1 MQVKVVIGTIAFM
14 LTMIVL
20 GYAALREPER
30 LAGVTG
36 AREGRMVETGAK
48 IYIDNCATCHGQD
61 GRAENCID
69 AVGNSITCQGLPLNN
84 YFLVCGDAPARL
96 AQTRFEGTKEQF
108 VVRTIAA
115 GRSGTVMP
123 PWSGNYGGPM
133 RDDQVQNVAAFV
145 LNFANDELCAEEPVS
160 FPWPDSVDDFLIMDV
175 AEFTAVPGNAENGAA
190 LYESYGCSACHGNVA
205 EAGSNQIGPW
215 LGEIATVG
223 ATRVEGQTAL
233 QYVYHSIL
241 LPNDFIAPDCAA
253 GPCVGPP
260 SAMAQDLAFR
270 LSTTPQDMVDILAYL
285 VGGN

>member
-30 LAGVTG
+30 LEHFTG
-36 AREGRMVETGAK
+36 AREGRTIETGAN
-48 IYIDNCATCHGQD
+48 IYFNNCATCHGMEAK
-61 GRAENCID
+61 AEECYD
-69 AVGNSITCQGLPLNN
+69 AAGNSITCQGLPLNN

-96 AQTRFEGTKEQF
+96 EQTRFEGTKEQF
-108 VVRTIAA
+108 VERTIAA

-123 PWSGNYGGPM
+123 PWSSTYGGPM
-133 RDDQVQNVAAFV
+133 RDDQVKNVAAFV
-145 LNFANDELCAEEPVS
+145 LNFENEELCAQEPVS
-160 FPWPDSVDDFLIMDV
+160 FPWPDSVDDFLSMDMS
-175 AEFTAVPGNAENGAA
+175 EFTAVSGDAENGAA
-190 LYESYGCSACHGNVA
+190 LYQSYGCNSCHGDVA

-215 LGEIATVG
+215 LGDIATVG

-241 LPNDFIAPDCAA
+241 YPNDFIAPDCAA
-253 GPCVGPP
+253 GPCAGPP

-270 LSTTPQDMVDILAYL
+270 MSASPQDMVDILAYL
-285 VGGN
+285 VGN